1 MLMSND
7 VNILSG
13 TSTSSRLSRTPLAAH
28 ISTAIR
34 ATAGAVVLSGAAMTP
49 ALASDSDDNFLLEE
63 IIVTARF
70 KEESAQDIG
79 QSITAIGTAEIE
91 RAGIVNMADLAL
103 RTPGLDFN
111 DKGPN
116 RNDVSMRGISPSV
129 GDFGRD
135 SLGSQSLVTSF
146 IDDISVTSSNASQRS
161 FNLFDFNRVEV
172 LRGPQP
178 TYFGEGAVGGTI
190 RYFSTDPTLEGPVS
204 GRIATDTS
212 STDNGGTNYTL
223 NGALDLTLIENE
235 LGVRLTAFTRDDDGF
250 IDDELNGRDGVN
262 TYESDGGRVVVK
274 WQPNDKFSARF
285 AHHFSRDDQGADWLV
300 DDTSDDYVIS
310 SRPGIATTTDDFD
323 LSTLNLTYD
332 FGSISLTSVTGLY
345 ERDRTVSGYD
355 FVQSLNSHVILYG
368 IPGDVIS
375 TTNNVDEN
383 FSQEFRIIS
392 EFEGPFN
399 FTGGLFYRDSES
411 TSSFN
416 AISSTIAALPGLTD
430 GFMSGDDGNTAP
442 PATREQLAVFFE
454 GTFDITDNLKL
465 IAGARWLDEDQET
478 PVRGNDNRALAEC
491 RLDVLGNSPGA
502 FFVPCVN
509 YGYGTNA
516 ELLARIG
523 KTGTTKI
530 TNTVDGEILPKVAIE
545 YRASEDVLLYAS
557 YSKGMRNGGINS
569 IFVLQA
575 AEVSDDALGYDQDEL
590 DAYELGI
597 KSTWLDG
604 DLVFN
609 SAVFYY
615 DWQDIQV
622 QLATSMGALLANAPA
637 AQSMGVEAEFV
648 YRVNDMLRLSGGANY
663 TKAEYDGDLVTGTP
677 EAAALF
683 AFFGIPLPVIED
695 GFKLPNVPE
704 YTYSLAADLVVPVS
718 DGLSFTGRL
727 DYQYQDDRFSAAV
740 NDSDS
745 MLDAYGIANLRAGL
759 KADNWSVTAYVTNLF
774 NEIESQ
780 SFFRA
785 GGGGNRVEGA
795 YINRPRTAGINLRY
809 EF

>member
-1 MLMSND
+1 
-7 VNILSG
+7 
-13 TSTSSRLSRTPLAAH
+13 
-28 ISTAIR
+28 
-34 ATAGAVVLSGAAMTP
+34 
-49 ALASDSDDNFLLEE
+49 
-63 IIVTARF
+63 
-70 KEESAQDIG
+70 
-79 QSITAIGTAEIE
+79 
-91 RAGIVNMADLAL
+91 
-103 RTPGLDFN
+103 
-111 DKGPN
+111 
-116 RNDVSMRGISPSV
+116 
-129 GDFGRD
+129 
-135 SLGSQSLVTSF
+135 
-146 IDDISVTSSNASQRS
+146 
-161 FNLFDFNRVEV
+161 
-172 LRGPQP
+172 
-178 TYFGEGAVGGTI
+178 
-190 RYFSTDPTLEGPVS
+190 
-204 GRIATDTS
+204 
-212 STDNGGTNYTL
+212 
-223 NGALDLTLIENE
+223 
-235 LGVRLTAFTRDDDGF
+235 
-250 IDDELNGRDGVN
+250 
-262 TYESDGGRVVVK
+262 
-274 WQPNDKFSARF
+274 
-285 AHHFSRDDQGADWLV
+285 
-300 DDTSDDYVIS
+300 
-310 SRPGIATTTDDFD
+310 
-323 LSTLNLTYD
+323 
-332 FGSISLTSVTGLY
+332 
-345 ERDRTVSGYD
+345 
-355 FVQSLNSHVILYG
+355 
-368 IPGDVIS
+368 
-375 TTNNVDEN
+375 VDEN

-545 YRASEDVLLYAS
+545 YLASEDVLLYAS